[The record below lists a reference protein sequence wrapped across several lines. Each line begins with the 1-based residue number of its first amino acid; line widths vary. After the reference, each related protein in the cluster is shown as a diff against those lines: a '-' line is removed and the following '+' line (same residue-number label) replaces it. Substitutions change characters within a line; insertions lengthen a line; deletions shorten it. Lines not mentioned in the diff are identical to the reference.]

1 MGTSHKILTRI
12 RFGIL
17 PSVQTNDSAQ
27 GTWKIASSERV
38 LADAKLPGLAR
49 FCRGAGGLPK
59 AELPKRITSLV
70 DPALQ
75 WNGTAS
81 GNAE

>member
-49 FCRGAGGLPK
+49 FCRGAGGLPQ

-81 GNAE
+81 GKAG